1 MRLVAPP
8 RRATRPRAFALS
20 LALALAAALAV
31 AGCTAANDRTARVT
45 VPQGASFNQVA
56 DSLTARGVVRSRLL
70 FKLRARLAG
79 VDRQVRAG
87 VYEFPPH
94 APMGDVLAMLAG
106 GKVVAERFTVPE
118 GFSIFEIAALA
129 RERLGMPVD
138 SFLVAARDTAAAD
151 SMGLPGPT
159 FEGYLWPDTYLLPPD
174 IGARELVRHMAQ
186 RFRTAWRPEWTAQL
200 DSVGLSQREAVTL
213 ASIVEGEARVDSER
227 TTIAGVYLNR
237 LRRGMP
243 LQADPT
249 VQYAIALRQGRKKPR
264 LYEKDYLTPS
274 EYNTYQHPGFPPGP
288 VNNPGASS
296 IAAALHPAR
305 VPYLYFVASPDG
317 HHTFTSSY
325 DQHLRA
331 VARARRAARDTPPG
345 GR

>member
-1 MRLVAPP
+1 M
-8 RRATRPRAFALS
+8 RRAALPFALVLAAG
-20 LALALAAALAV
+20 LALGA
-31 AGCTAANDRTARVT
+31 CSSANDRPARVT
-45 VPQGASFNQVA
+45 VPPGASFNQVA
-56 DSLTARGVVRSRLL
+56 ESLAARGVVRSRLL
-70 FKLRARLAG
+70 FKVRARLAG

-94 APMGDVLAMLAG
+94 APMGDVMAMLSG

-118 GFSIFEIAALA
+118 GFSMFEIAALA
-129 RERLGMPVD
+129 HERLGMPVD
-138 SFLVAARDTAAAD
+138 SFLVAARDSAAAD
-151 SMGLPGPT
+151 SLGLPGPT

-174 IGARELVRHMAQ
+174 ISARELVRRMAQ
-186 RFRTAWRPEWTAQL
+186 SFKTAWRPEWTAQL
-200 DSVGLSQREAVTL
+200 DSVALTERQAVTL

-227 TTIAGVYLNR
+227 ATIAGVYLNR
-237 LRRGMP
+237 VHRGMP

-249 VQYAIALRQGRKKPR
+249 VQYAIAVRQGRKKPR

-288 VNNPGASS
+288 VNNPGARS
-296 IAAALHPAR
+296 IEAALHPAR

-325 DQHLRA
+325 DEHLRA
-331 VARARRAARDTPPG
+331 VARARREARDEVPG